1 MGWFDDDERQAQLVK
16 RDLRLM
22 AQRPRR
28 DGLRAADTVVV
39 NCRLPRD
46 LHAELTLLALNPRTG
61 RIPYGGWSRLIE
73 DMARTWLESKK
84 VSAQGV

>member
-1 MGWFDDDERQAQLVK
+1 
-16 RDLRLM
+16 M
-22 AQRPRR
+22 AQRPRA

-46 LHAELTLLALNPRTG
+46 LHQELTLLALDPRTG

-73 DMARTWLESKK
+73 AMARQWVESRK
-84 VSAQGV
+84 VRAA